1 MFYIDKETEK
11 CLIDSNQDI
20 TEEEKIELKKLY
32 SLYSDKRNVYMH
44 ATIDSSLT
52 AIIPNIKDAIS
63 LSNQILDT
71 IKNSYDVFFN

>member
-11 CLIDSNQDI
+11 CLIDSNPDI
-20 TEEEKIELKKLY
+20 TEEKIELKKLY

-52 AIIPNIKDAIS
+52 AVITNIKDAQS

-71 IKNSYDVFFN
+71 INKSYDIIFNK